1 MSFYNPSSIE
11 HCIIRENF
19 FITRSPILG
28 VFNNNEKIFGLLI
41 LDRIFLNNI
50 KSEIED
56 NVPMEGL
63 SKNTGVSG
71 NSQLTLNI
79 P

>member
-1 MSFYNPSSIE
+1 MVL
-11 HCIIRENF
+11 
-19 FITRSPILG
+19 FITMK
-28 VFNNNEKIFGLLI
+28 NIFGLLI

-50 KSEIED
+50 KSEIEN

-79 P
+79 PSI